1 MSVVKANGIGFNVV
15 RLGQGERTVVFLH
28 GLAMDNLSSWYYTV
42 ANPVARDSDVI
53 LYDQRGHGLSD
64 RPPTGYT
71 LKDGVEDLAALL
83 DALGV
88 DHPVY
93 LAGNSYGG
101 LLALAFARVHPGRVA
116 GLILVEAHFPSA
128 SWGEQVAET
137 LEIAGLW
144 MDEPRVMTWLKE
156 NDKRHHRRKFAK
168 GCELLQR
175 TSLMTD
181 LRAMTPFTEVDFKE
195 IQTPTLAVYGEHSD
209 VVDRGYEL
217 ERWLPN
223 CRLEILKG
231 AQHTILMERTS
242 EVREHIL
249 HWLHAQPPRGR

>member
-1 MSVVKANGIGFNVV
+1 MSFVEANGVRFNVV

-42 ANPVARDSDVI
+42 ANPVARDSEVI
-53 LYDQRGHGLSD
+53 LYDLRGHGMSD
-64 RPPTGYT
+64 RTPTGYT
-71 LKDGVEDLAALL
+71 LKDGVADLAALL
-83 DALGV
+83 DVLGV
-88 DHPVY
+88 HHRVY

-101 LLALAFARVHPGRVA
+101 LLALAFAREYPERVA
-116 GLILVEAHFPSA
+116 GLVLVEAHFPSA

-144 MDEPRVMTWLKE
+144 MDEPRVVTWLKQ

-175 TSLMTD
+175 TTLVED
-181 LRAMTPFTEVDFKE
+181 LRRMHPLGEVDFKE
-195 IQTPTLAVYGEHSD
+195 IQAPALAVYGEHSD

-217 ERWLPN
+217 ERWLPR
-223 CRLEILKG
+223 CKLEILRG
-231 AQHTILMERTS
+231 AQHTILMERTT
-242 EVREHIL
+242 EVRDHIL
-249 HWLHAQPPRGR
+249 SWLHAQPPRGR